1 LLSAFN
7 KKNIARI
14 IRHVFDK
21 YVAIVNLQSVA
32 TVIDKLN
39 DIELSNVLLEY
50 FNLDAYDGKKINREH
65 AILLGAFTQQ
75 ETEKTLAASRDR
87 TLNNADIPLSPK
99 EKAEILDK
107 VWFRYTNIVAS
118 ILDDIK
124 ELGFKYS
131 TISGISISYSDILET
146 NKKNEYLASGDEYIA
161 KLREYYEEGMIT
173 DDERYSL
180 TIKKWTEVKDNIQKE
195 LEQII
200 KENPNNPV
208 ITMINSGARGN
219 ISNYVQLA
227 GMRGLMANNT
237 KTTKA
242 DARNDRVVRSTVE
255 VPVKSS
261 FIEGLTAFEFYS
273 STHGARKGLTDTALN
288 TAKSGYLTRRLVD
301 VAQNIV
307 VREENCGSDYG
318 YIAREI
324 ADTKTKQIIV
334 PLAERIIGRYSN
346 KPIYHKNNEELIVD
360 RNEIITD
367 KIAQQ
372 IIAEGYT
379 EVEIRSILGC
389 NTKNGVCKM
398 CFGKDLATNRLV
410 NIGEAVGIIAA
421 QSIGE
426 PGTQLTMRT
435 FHTGGVAGEEDITG
449 GFARLIE
456 LIDAHE
462 QPWGHP
468 AKISPRE
475 GVITKIEKNEKD
487 ANSYLVHI
495 DFVNENDVHEIEKV
509 HVQTNK
515 KLRVKVGDHVRI
527 GQKLSEGPIILK
539 ELLELTDI
547 LTVQNYLLKEI
558 QRIYRIQGIAIS
570 DKYIEIIIRQMM
582 SKVIITNPGDS
593 KFFAGAITSI
603 IGVETIVVITCA
615 FAGIS
620 FLLFRRYCN
629 NSSPTWFPL
638 G

>member
-1 LLSAFN
+1 
-7 KKNIARI
+7 
-14 IRHVFDK
+14 
-21 YVAIVNLQSVA
+21 
-32 TVIDKLN
+32 
-39 DIELSNVLLEY
+39 
-50 FNLDAYDGKKINREH
+50 
-65 AILLGAFTQQ
+65 
-75 ETEKTLAASRDR
+75 
-87 TLNNADIPLSPK
+87 
-99 EKAEILDK
+99 
-107 VWFRYTNIVAS
+107 
-118 ILDDIK
+118 
-124 ELGFKYS
+124 
-131 TISGISISYSDILET
+131 
-146 NKKNEYLASGDEYIA
+146 
-161 KLREYYEEGMIT
+161 
-173 DDERYSL
+173 
-180 TIKKWTEVKDNIQKE
+180 
-195 LEQII
+195 
-200 KENPNNPV
+200 
-208 ITMINSGARGN
+208 MINSGARGN

-462 QPWGHP
+462 QP
-468 AKISPRE
+468 
-475 GVITKIEKNEKD
+475 
-487 ANSYLVHI
+487 
-495 DFVNENDVHEIEKV
+495 
-509 HVQTNK
+509 
-515 KLRVKVGDHVRI
+515 
-527 GQKLSEGPIILK
+527 
-539 ELLELTDI
+539 
-547 LTVQNYLLKEI
+547 
-558 QRIYRIQGIAIS
+558 
-570 DKYIEIIIRQMM
+570 
-582 SKVIITNPGDS
+582 
-593 KFFAGAITSI
+593 
-603 IGVETIVVITCA
+603 
-615 FAGIS
+615 
-620 FLLFRRYCN
+620 
-629 NSSPTWFPL
+629 
-638 G
+638 